1 MAAIERYTPLSTAE
15 FAVRPFIIKQEARM
29 MQQMA
34 VWARHDNEHVR
45 RLASEGCRPALPW
58 GQALTSFKKRPV
70 AGTSYFG
77 AAEHGPITVC
87 PQKRGQ
93 SFK

>member
-45 RLASEGCRPALPW
+45 GLASEGCRPALP
-58 GQALTSFKKRPV
+58 
-70 AGTSYFG
+70 
-77 AAEHGPITVC
+77 
-87 PQKRGQ
+87 
-93 SFK
+93 